1 MGSPECCVRTLKHH
15 RVGIFFNE
23 WDGTNPLSGLTPEL
37 EEIRTIQSI
46 ETISINIAIY
56 TNLNCPQRDEWGML
70 DKTLARPGWSKLLQ
84 VSLGI
89 LIYSY
94 QRGDDGFKEEALK
107 GLPEKQFPYLTLN
120 ALSFEFA
127 VTSQSV

>member
-1 MGSPECCVRTLKHH
+1 MNKSRSSSFLTFEMCVVRDPRLSMNGLSRMSHPSLQTLKHL

-23 WDGTNPLSGLTPEL
+23 WDSTDPLSGLTSEL

-56 TNLNCPQRDEWGML
+56 INSNCPRRDEWGML
-70 DKTLARPGWSKLLQ
+70 DKTLARPGWSKPLQ

-89 LIYSY
+89 LIYS
-94 QRGDDGFKEEALK
+94 
-107 GLPEKQFPYLTLN
+107 
-120 ALSFEFA
+120 
-127 VTSQSV
+127 